1 MNKKELEEK
10 IDLITENM
18 KLMKDNIELY
28 KELMKYQEI
37 STYIKE
43 NVMNTKVNSHD
54 FRIKLYSLIKGESDE

>member
-10 IDLITENM
+10 IELITENM

-28 KELMKYQEI
+28 KELIKYHEI

-43 NVMNTKVNSHD
+43 NVMNTNVNSHD
-54 FRIKLYSLIKGESDE
+54 FRIKLYSLMKGESDE

>member
-28 KELMKYQEI
+28 KELIKYKDI
-37 STYIKE
+37 SSYIKE
-43 NVMNTKVNSHD
+43 NVMNSNVNSHD
-54 FRIKLYSLIKGESDE
+54 FRIKLYSLMKGESDE

>member
-10 IDLITENM
+10 IELITENM

-28 KELMKYQEI
+28 KQLIKYQEI

-43 NVMNTKVNSHD
+43 NVMNTNVNSHD
-54 FRIKLYSLIKGESDE
+54 FRIKLYSLMKGESDE